1 MRREGR
7 VGEVSGVWMWM
18 WVWLGVR
25 REGSGCGCGWGSVW
39 GAPVSIWG
47 ADGSEV
53 LFFSQAGL
61 KSYVLAGG
69 KKFEWKWVT
78 GQWVFVAMLDALG
91 VTPV

>member
-1 MRREGR
+1 M
-7 VGEVSGVWMWM
+7 
-18 WVWLGVR
+18 
-25 REGSGCGCGWGSVW
+25 
-39 GAPVSIWG
+39 SIWG

-78 GQWVFVAMLDALG
+78 GQWVFLALLDAFG